1 MAIENIPSKATF
13 NRMPAY
19 LKVLREMKKEKRDTV
34 SSVTLA
40 EALGINSS
48 VVKKDLSAVKADDGK
63 PKVGY
68 VIDALIRDIEEFLG
82 YNNTK
87 DAVLV
92 GAGRLGQALLSYKGF
107 EAYGL
112 NIIAGFDVDDRV
124 IGHDVNGKKILPT
137 GTLESIITKLDIK
150 IAVLT
155 VPRERAQIMADIL
168 VSCGIRAIW
177 NFTPER
183 LRLPEGI
190 AVKNE
195 DMAASLAVLSGQL
208 REIFNK
214 ENQEEK

>member
-92 GAGRLGQALLSYKGF
+92 GAGRLGQAFIELQGF
-107 EAYGL
+107 
-112 NIIAGFDVDDRV
+112 
-124 IGHDVNGKKILPT
+124 
-137 GTLESIITKLDIK
+137 
-150 IAVLT
+150 
-155 VPRERAQIMADIL
+155 
-168 VSCGIRAIW
+168 
-177 NFTPER
+177 
-183 LRLPEGI
+183 
-190 AVKNE
+190 
-195 DMAASLAVLSGQL
+195 
-208 REIFNK
+208 
-214 ENQEEK
+214 